1 MDPPRIPLNAIN
13 RLNLQLPNPLPQ
25 DGTKPNSTP
34 PSIATPAKTA
44 KQAQIKRYVAPDL
57 LEGFKA
63 AVKGSDLT
71 KLGLVEVLKK
81 Q

>member
-13 RLNLQLPNPLPQ
+13 RLNLQLPNPLPP
-25 DGTKPNSTP
+25 DSAKLKPTP
-34 PSIATPAKTA
+34 PSLPTPAKAA
-44 KQAQIKRYVAPDL
+44 KQAQVKRYIAPEI
-57 LEGFKA
+57 LEEFKA
-63 AVKGSDLT
+63 AVQGSDLT

>member
-13 RLNLQLPNPLPQ
+13 RLNLQLPNPLPPN
-25 DGTKPNSTP
+25 GEKPKSTQTGVVT
-34 PSIATPAKTA
+34 SAKA
-44 KQAQIKRYVAPDL
+44 PKQPQVKRYIAPEL
-57 LEGFKA
+57 LSEFKA
-63 AVKGSDLT
+63 AVQGSELT

>member
-13 RLNLQLPNPLPQ
+13 RLNLQLPNLSPR
-25 DGTKPNSTP
+25 DGTKPKSIP
-34 PSIATPAKTA
+34 SSIATPAKAA
-44 KQAQIKRYVAPDL
+44 KQAQVKRYIGQEI
-57 LEGFKA
+57 LEEFKA
-63 AVKGSDLT
+63 AVQGSDLT